1 MGHWFLSNI
10 PWKSLKVYIVLVLVI
25 LLFNGVESNVFIAVT
40 LGGLCFFVVYI
51 AFNFIILNDNF
62 RAIKRNII
70 IPEYMDKRPFRVLD
84 PVKKE
89 VILQQILANVNNA
102 VNTRMR
108 TDYSFTNTIELG
120 LTYNECMTNFLA
132 KFDKSNKGLSDKEI
146 KGWDRI
152 MLMAKNM
159 QDDDLEYAINN
170 AYSQELV
177 QKYAPKCIDNLSK
190 SPLDPHKTS

>member
-10 PWKSLKVYIVLVLVI
+10 PWKSLKVYVVLVLVI

-40 LGGLCFFVVYI
+40 LGGLCFFVLYI
-51 AFNFIILNDNF
+51 AFNFFILNDNF

-108 TDYSFTNTIELG
+108 TNYSFTNTIELG

-132 KFDKSNKGLSDKEI
+132 KFDKSDKGLSDKEI

-159 QDDDLEYAINN
+159 EDEDLEYAINN

-177 QKYAPKCIDNLSK
+177 QKYAPTCIGKLSK